1 MTVTRDTNR
10 LARLCKPAPHSEF
23 LVPERSLRNLKW
35 LNFFVAD
42 MGTSFGPFVSVA
54 LVQAGW
60 TQASIGYALGA
71 GSLAALVG
79 QMPAGALIDSMHNKR
94 RLAGLALLGIAAA
107 ALIIALMPSHAPV
120 FAALVTQNL
129 AGVVLGPTIAAL
141 TLSLSQKGALG
152 ERLGSN
158 MRFQALGAAGAAI
171 LLGVLGQ
178 HFGTRAVFLA
188 AAALAIPA
196 LLALRGVHPMDLA
209 TAASRTDHPAAL
221 SPLLRGRMPA
231 PKHLFTDRRLLAF
244 GLCVVLFFLGNAGIV
259 TLAANDFASSDPHIA
274 NLLVPAAIVLP
285 QGIAALLSPR
295 LGRFAQAW
303 GRRPVLLIGF
313 CAVPLR
319 ALLFA
324 IGGPPELMV
333 AYQALDGLGAAT
345 FGVMLPLVVADI
357 TRDSGRFNLAYATLG
372 LAVTGGA
379 ALSNAL
385 AGAIATHIGSSVAFA
400 ALAGAGLLAMAAVAF
415 VLPETRPTT

>member
-1 MTVTRDTNR
+1 MNVTGDTTR
-10 LARLCKPAPHSEF
+10 RAGMCQASPGSDFPA
-23 LVPERSLRNLKW
+23 PERSLRNLKW

-79 QMPAGALIDSMHNKR
+79 QMPAGALIDSIHNKR
-94 RLAGLALLGIAAA
+94 RLAALALLGIAAA
-107 ALIIALMPSHAPV
+107 ALIIALVPHRGPV
-120 FAALVTQNL
+120 VAALVTQNL

-141 TLSLSQKGALG
+141 TLSLSKKAALG
-152 ERLGSN
+152 ERLGGN
-158 MRFQALGAAGAAI
+158 MQYQAMGAAGAAI
-171 LLGVLGQ
+171 LLGALGQ
-178 HFGTRAVFLA
+178 HFGTRAVFLT

-196 LLALRGVHPMDLA
+196 LFALRGVHPDDLA

-221 SPLLRGRMPA
+221 SPRLRGRMP
-231 PKHLFTDRRLLAF
+231 PPHHLWTDRRLLAF
-244 GLCVVLFFLGNAGIV
+244 GLCAVLFFLGNAGIV
-259 TLAANDFASSDPHIA
+259 TLAANDFASSNPHIA

-285 QGIAALLSPR
+285 QGIAAILSPR

-303 GRRPVLLIGF
+303 GRRPVLMLGF

-357 TRDSGRFNLAYATLG
+357 TRENGRFNLAYATLG

-379 ALSNAL
+379 ALSNVL
-385 AGAIATHIGSSVAFA
+385 SGAIATHVGTAPAFL
-400 ALAGAGLLAMAAVAF
+400 ALAAAGLLAVVAVAF